1 MLKKISLKTKVFLNV
16 ILPSPFTQQM
26 APVKSGIKLG
36 VVPSICKANTEAEK
50 ALLSLRSDG
59 HTKISDDGG

>member
-1 MLKKISLKTKVFLNV
+1 
-16 ILPSPFTQQM
+16 M

-59 HTKISDDGG
+59 HTKISDDGGWSGVKSAL